1 MKFFECRIKQNI
13 LSIPTK
19 AEIIC
24 IDNTFVYSVSKSMPI
39 TNRGA
44 TLQFRQNFSRRT
56 DGESLDEESRWSIP
70 SIRKGGKRFFEICL
84 KKIHPKRL

>member
-24 IDNTFVYSVSKSMPI
+24 IDNTFVYSVKI

-56 DGESLDEESRWSIP
+56 DGESLDEESRWNIP
-70 SIRKGGKRFFEICL
+70 SIRKRGKRFFEICL